1 MDACVACCALSGA
14 PGHECRHDV
23 YSDHRVLFDIQA
35 LHPTPHLP
43 SYDLT
48 MNKGLKTYCN
58 SSSLLGVCFQEN
70 TTSLG
75 SKCVQTSLTIPDGT

>member
-1 MDACVACCALSGA
+1 MDACVACCALLGA
-14 PGHECRHDV
+14 PGHEFRHDV
-23 YSDHRVLFDIQA
+23 YSDHRILFDTQA
-35 LHPTPHLP
+35 LCPPHPW

-70 TTSLG
+70 TTSFG